1 MFNAKDN
8 ISEELS
14 MQVDDEAQ
22 NYIILSTPTLS
33 STVLVLSIPN
43 EVIKYAKE
51 DLGLV
56 IKPDQPD
63 HPDEHHEQTHTLF
76 SGKFWKFGKEQQSI
90 EV

>member
-1 MFNAKDN
+1 
-8 ISEELS
+8 

-56 IKPDQPD
+56 IKPEYDDAHICRFLKPASAIHQ
-63 HPDEHHEQTHTLF
+63 E
-76 SGKFWKFGKEQQSI
+76 K
-90 EV
+90 